1 MEHDSGSRMNEKLV
15 KIGLSID
22 YPIEWDMEM
31 ILRDL
36 MQNFFDSIGYERF
49 AEDFIYSVSGIEKVD
64 CIMAAKG
71 HSFSY
76 EWLVSIGGSTKKP
89 GENVGFYGEGFKMCM
104 LRLIQLSIVEC
115 TMESEEWILR
125 PCVYYEK
132 VSGNRVG
139 MLGYMVS
146 ERADDGNT
154 RLTIKGIPSEYRYL
168 FHEIPCNFFYHSNA
182 LFGEML
188 INEDNI
194 CVYSRNYK
202 ECPGHEFSSYRYTG
216 LLYIN
221 DLARAII
228 DMPLAINIRGIVYS
242 DDERSRKVMRRGQ
255 AVGTLTEMM
264 YYIAPEIAY
273 ILLVRL
279 EYIWSDMPERQVD
292 IHTWYYLICQLVRC
306 VASDENTAARFKSE
320 YADLCYL
327 DNAATSDNTKI
338 IKEMK
343 RWYRSLETAA
353 YGKLVNPVFR
363 LLGAKSLLNEY
374 QKSILE
380 DFRRC
385 DQTEEVKVEILFRAV
400 EMTFSNTYFYGARPE
415 IIISTKDKD
424 MDPLLFSDR
433 IYSDVV
439 RKYRI
444 NKLVLNGLLLE
455 ENDFWLVYVF
465 FSVRL
470 LSIFGSD
477 RSEIRANLLTYLT
490 ERMIVMKQ
498 KLSEMQKAWQ
508 EACSRI

>member
-1 MEHDSGSRMNEKLV
+1 MAGNSGSRMNEKLV
-15 KIGLSID
+15 KIGVSID

-36 MQNFFDSIGYERF
+36 MQNFFDAIGYERF
-49 AEDFIYSVSGIEKVD
+49 AEDFIYNVSGIEEVD

-71 HSFSY
+71 HPFSY
-76 EWLVSIGGSTKKP
+76 EWLVNIGGSTKKP
-89 GENVGFYGEGFKMCM
+89 GENIGFYGEGFKMCM

-115 TMESEEWILR
+115 TMESEKWILR

-132 VSGNRVG
+132 VSDNRVG

-146 ERADDGNT
+146 EREDDGNT
-154 RLTIKGIPSEYRYL
+154 RLTIKGIPWKYRYL
-168 FHEIPCNFFYHSNA
+168 FHEIPCNFFYHSNP

-188 INEDNI
+188 INEDNL
-194 CVYSRNYK
+194 CVYTRNMK
-202 ECPGHEFSSYRYTG
+202 RCPGYELTSDRYTG

-221 DLARAII
+221 DLARAVI
-228 DMPLAINIRGIVYS
+228 DMPLAINIRGVVYS
-242 DDERSRKVMRRGQ
+242 DDERSRKVLRRGQ

-264 YYIAPEIAY
+264 YYISPQIAY

-279 EYIWSDMPERQVD
+279 EYMWDDMPERQVD

-306 VASDENTAARFKSE
+306 VASDESTATRFRSE
-320 YADLCYL
+320 YTDLCYL
-327 DNAATSDNTKI
+327 DNAATSDSTKI

-343 RWYRSLETAA
+343 RWYRSSETVS

-385 DQTEEVKVEILFRAV
+385 NQTEKVKVEILFRAV
-400 EMTFSNTYFYGARPE
+400 EMTFSNTYLYGTRPE
-415 IIISTKDKD
+415 IIISKKDKD
-424 MDPLLFSDR
+424 IDPLLFSDR

-444 NKLVLNGLLLE
+444 RKLVLNELLLE
-455 ENDFWLVYVF
+455 ENDFWLVYVA

-470 LSIFGSD
+470 LSVFGSD
-477 RSEIRANLLTYLT
+477 RSQIRANLLTYLT
-490 ERMIVMKQ
+490 ERMIPMKQ
-498 KLSEMQKAWQ
+498 KLLTIKKEWQ
-508 EACSRI
+508 EACLRI

>member
-1 MEHDSGSRMNEKLV
+1 MNEKLV

-22 YPIEWDMEM
+22 YPIEWDMET

-36 MQNFFDSIGYERF
+36 MQNFFDAIGHERF
-49 AEDFIYSVSGIEKVD
+49 AEDFIYNVSGTEEVD

-76 EWLVSIGGSTKKP
+76 EWLVSIGGTTKEP
-89 GENVGFYGEGFKMCM
+89 GENIGFYGEGFKMCM

-115 TMESEEWILR
+115 TMESEGWILR
-125 PCVYYEK
+125 PCVYYAK
-132 VSGNRVG
+132 VSDNRVG
-139 MLGYMVS
+139 MLGYKLS
-146 ERADDGNT
+146 EREDDGYT
-154 RLTIKGIPSEYRYL
+154 RLTIKGIPSKFRYL
-168 FHEIPCNFFYHSNA
+168 FNEIPCNFFYHSND

-188 INEDNI
+188 IDEDNI

-202 ECPGHEFSSYRYTG
+202 RCPGHAFSSYRYTG

-221 DLARAII
+221 DLARAVI

-242 DDERSRKVMRRGQ
+242 DDERSRKVLRRGQ

-264 YYIAPEIAY
+264 YYISPEIAY

-279 EYIWSDMPERQVD
+279 EYIWNDMPERQVD
-292 IHTWYYLICQLVRC
+292 IQTWYYLICQLVRL
-306 VASDENTAARFKSE
+306 VASDEITAARFRSE

-343 RWYRSLETAA
+343 RWYRSLGMAP

-363 LLGAKSLLNEY
+363 LLGAKSLLSEY

-385 DQTEEVKVEILFRAV
+385 NRAEKVKVKILFKAV
-400 EMTFSNTYFYGARPE
+400 EMTFANTYLYSTRPE
-415 IIISTKDKD
+415 VIISTKDKD
-424 MDPLLFSDR
+424 IDPLLFSDR
-433 IYSDVV
+433 IYSDVL

-444 NKLVLNGLLLE
+444 NKLVLNESLLG
-455 ENDFWLVYVF
+455 ENDFWLVYVA

-470 LSIFGSD
+470 LSVFGSD
-477 RSEIRANLLTYLT
+477 RSKIRANMLTYLT
-490 ERMIVMKQ
+490 ERMIFMKQ
-498 KLSEMQKAWQ
+498 KLLKMQDTWQ

>member
-1 MEHDSGSRMNEKLV
+1 MNEKLV
-15 KIGLSID
+15 ELGLSID

-36 MQNFFDSIGYERF
+36 MQNFFDAIGYERF
-49 AEDFIYSVSGIEKVD
+49 AEDFIYSVSGTEKVD

-76 EWLVSIGGSTKKP
+76 EWLTSIGGSTKKP
-89 GENVGFYGEGFKMCM
+89 GENIGYYGEGFKMCM

-115 TMESEEWILR
+115 TMESEDWILR

-132 VSGNRVG
+132 VSDNRVG
-139 MLGYMVS
+139 MLGYRVS
-146 ERADDGNT
+146 EREDDGNT
-154 RLTIKGIPSEYRYL
+154 RLTIKGIPGEHRYL
-168 FHEIPCNFFYHSNA
+168 FNEIPCNFFYHSNT

-188 INEDNI
+188 IDEDNF
-194 CVYSRNYK
+194 CVYTRNNK
-202 ECPGHEFSSYRYTG
+202 TCPGYEFSFNRYTG

-221 DLARAII
+221 DLARAVI
-228 DMPLAINIRGIVYS
+228 DMPLAINIRGVVYS

-264 YYIAPEIAY
+264 YYISSETAY
-273 ILLVRL
+273 ILLARL
-279 EYIWSDMPERQVD
+279 EYIWNDMPERQVD
-292 IHTWYYLICQLVRC
+292 THTWYYLICQLVRC
-306 VASDENTAARFKSE
+306 VASDETTAARFKSE
-320 YADLCYL
+320 YANLCYL
-327 DNAATSDNTKI
+327 DNSATSDNTKL

-343 RWYRSLETAA
+343 RWYRSLGTAS

-380 DFRRC
+380 DFRLC
-385 DQTEEVKVEILFRAV
+385 NQTEKVKVEILFGAV
-400 EMTFSNTYFYGARPE
+400 EMTFSDTYLYGTRPE
-415 IIISTKDKD
+415 IIISTKGKD
-424 MDPLLFSDR
+424 IDPLLFSDR

-444 NKLVLNGLLLE
+444 KKLVLNGSLLE
-455 ENDFWLVYVF
+455 ENDFWLVYVY

-470 LSIFGSD
+470 LSVFGSD

-490 ERMIVMKQ
+490 ERMILMKQ
-498 KLSEMQKAWQ
+498 KLSKMQKAWQ
-508 EACSRI
+508 EACSQI